1 MFHHY
6 DIILHFLKYWR
17 PCVGSRTKRRTVSWM
32 LVTMHSNISGYLWLI
47 YYALTYTM
55 CWNSYAPQ
63 DGQVNWNYFQLSFLG
78 SLRIGMY
85 STTNNHMNYIS
96 HNVISNFIKKLK
108 ERCYLFISH
117 WIVVSLVVSITGAI
131 GNAKFYVPC
140 TKMSPYEVSDF
151 ILHLKSLNPK
161 LKVTIS
167 TLGSSLTSRYA
178 SRLSNEDL
186 PGEKEFEPFKW

>member
-1 MFHHY
+1 M
-6 DIILHFLKYWR
+6 
-17 PCVGSRTKRRTVSWM
+17 
-32 LVTMHSNISGYLWLI
+32 
-47 YYALTYTM
+47 
-55 CWNSYAPQ
+55 
-63 DGQVNWNYFQLSFLG
+63 
-78 SLRIGMY
+78 
-85 STTNNHMNYIS
+85 
-96 HNVISNFIKKLK
+96 
-108 ERCYLFISH
+108 
-117 WIVVSLVVSITGAI
+117 SLVVSITGAI